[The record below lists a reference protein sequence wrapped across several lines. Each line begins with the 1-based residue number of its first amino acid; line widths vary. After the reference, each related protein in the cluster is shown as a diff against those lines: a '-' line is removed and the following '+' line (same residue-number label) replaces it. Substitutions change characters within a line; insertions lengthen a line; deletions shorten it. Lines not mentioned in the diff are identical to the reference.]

1 MPTSSSPDGK
11 STPRKKQ
18 PSTKQPATPAVAPD
32 LAALCPE
39 ARRIYDDLADRCDIT
54 NAGHSIA
61 ELVAMTAYAAHLYY
75 EAKRQI
81 ETTGLLVRGFR
92 NPIVNPLIKVTQEQS
107 EIYLKLLDKLKEE
120 AETTNDPLEQL
131 IKQIQSEVGNEK
143 KQTPAK
149 QR

>member
-11 STPRKKQ
+11 NTPKKKRAS
-18 PSTKQPATPAVAPD
+18 PRPPAPPQVAPD
-32 LAALCPE
+32 IAALCSE
-39 ARRIYDDLADRCDIT
+39 ARKIYDDLAERCDIK
-54 NAGHSIA
+54 NAGHSVA

-107 EIYLKLLDKLKEE
+107 EIYLKLLDKLKQE

-143 KQTPAK
+143 KQTPSQ

>member
-1 MPTSSSPDGK
+1 MPTSSSPVGK
-11 STPRKKQ
+11 STPRKKRAS
-18 PSTKQPATPAVAPD
+18 PKQAAPQVAPD
-32 LAALCPE
+32 IAALCPE
-39 ARRIYDDLADRCDIT
+39 ARKIYDDLAERCDIK
-54 NAGHSIA
+54 NAGHSVA
-61 ELVAMTAYAAHLYY
+61 ELVSMTAYAAHLYY

-92 NPIVNPLIKVTQEQS
+92 NPMVNPLIKVTQEQS

-143 KQTPAK
+143 KQTPSK
-149 QR
+149 QG

>member
-11 STPRKKQ
+11 NTPKTKRPSPKQ
-18 PSTKQPATPAVAPD
+18 TPVAPD
-32 LAALCPE
+32 IAALCPE
-39 ARRIYDDLADRCDIT
+39 ARRIYDDLAERCDIK

-120 AETTNDPLEQL
+120 AETNNDPLEQL

-143 KQTPAK
+143 KQETSK